1 MEDWMVKATELF
13 YKYRGEAEKY
23 DAATDGIKALALISA
38 GKAVALSELL
48 EIFGHKPE
56 I

>member
-13 YKYRGEAEKY
+13 HKYRDEANNSNV
-23 DAATDGIKALALISA
+23 DSLSLISA
-38 GKAVALSELL
+38 GKAVVLSELL

>member
-1 MEDWMVKATELF
+1 MEEWVVKATELF
-13 YKYRGEAEKY
+13 HKYRREANNSDVES
-23 DAATDGIKALALISA
+23 LRLISA